1 MLMHCASPEE
11 ETVSQSAT
19 DNIDFIKGMY
29 AAFARGDVPT
39 VLGAMDEKIEWNEA
53 EGNPYNVGHP
63 FVGTSQVVEGVFAR
77 VMNDIEGFEIHPE
90 RFISQGDTVVML
102 GRYRGVKAHATGKSL
117 DAQAVHVWELRDGK
131 AVRFQQ
137 YVDTLQ
143 MSTILGSA

>member
-1 MLMHCASPEE
+1 
-11 ETVSQSAT
+11 VSQSAT
-19 DNIDFIKGMY
+19 DNIEFIKGMY

-53 EGNPYNVGHP
+53 EGNPYNPGHP
-63 FVGTSQVVEGVFAR
+63 FVGPSQIAEGVFVR

-90 RFISQGDTVVML
+90 RFIGQDSTVVML
-102 GRYRGVKAHATGKSL
+102 GRYRGVKAHATGKPL

-131 AVRFQQ
+131 VVNFQQ

-143 MSTILGSA
+143 MSDILGPA